1 MEGGWPPFLKVY
13 GGEWRSFV
21 PANANGPTVF
31 TPFSVGALAWNQ
43 VGQGAFYSLL
53 KIRSDNAY
61 CVPLPCPIPSII
73 RMAEWRWGP
82 YADGGGKLY
91 ALSRLLAMMA
101 LAVQRDEPDGEHFQT
116 LLCAAKMA
124 YRAHLTCLAIPGK
137 TYVHEM
143 FHTYRMA
150 EVYLSAALAPGVL
163 AIAFIDNVRRALKG
177 SHCLSGCGQEK
188 MSTLWFAGVG
198 HSALLLPSSDGSAT
212 MTHQAAPRGATTP
225 FPTGLNQ
232 PVGRQTSWGSSTA
245 LVVRLRSQE
254 QGAAILRRSERGSQS
269 GRRRPVKMCACDG
282 GSLRRPATRAPL
294 SFAGVVGVQSVD
306 QTQKL

>member
-1 MEGGWPPFLKVY
+1 
-13 GGEWRSFV
+13 
-21 PANANGPTVF
+21 
-31 TPFSVGALAWNQ
+31 
-43 VGQGAFYSLL
+43 
-53 KIRSDNAY
+53 
-61 CVPLPCPIPSII
+61 
-73 RMAEWRWGP
+73 
-82 YADGGGKLY
+82 
-91 ALSRLLAMMA
+91 
-101 LAVQRDEPDGEHFQT
+101 
-116 LLCAAKMA
+116 
-124 YRAHLTCLAIPGK
+124 
-137 TYVHEM
+137 M

-245 LVVRLRSQE
+245 LAFGSGCPASISGARSGDTEALGTWFSKWPKASGEDVRLRWRIV
-254 QGAAILRRSERGSQS
+254 AATSDASATKF
-269 GRRRPVKMCACDG
+269 RRRCWRPVS
-282 GSLRRPATRAPL
+282 GSNSKTVEAE
-294 SFAGVVGVQSVD
+294 
-306 QTQKL
+306 